1 MGVIIGPFVDVI
13 SLVVGLYFHVV
24 VVEIVLHWLIHFK
37 ILSVNNPYAKKFMEI
52 LEMVTHP
59 VYKKI
64 SERIPSAKGVDFSPF
79 ILLLALF
86 FVGQLMYRLDLVLI
100 P

>member
-13 SLVVGLYFHVV
+13 SLLVNVYFHIV

-64 SERIPSAKGVDFSPF
+64 AEKFPSPKASEFAPF
-79 ILLLALF
+79 LLLLALF
-86 FVGQLMYRLDLVLI
+86 FVGQLMYRLNLALM
-100 P
+100 